1 MEENDAVLCGHY
13 AKMLGLTEDWK
24 VSGVDLSV
32 SEKRLEL
39 EVKWEQSGAVCPEC
53 GQECSRYDVAEERRW
68 RHLDAMG
75 FETVIRAR
83 VPRANCLEHGV
94 LQMRVP
100 WAGVHSRFT
109 LAFEAFAI
117 KVLLASRSVK
127 AACELLGLSWQ
138 AAHQIMER
146 AVERGLDARVLE
158 GLRIVGMDEK
168 SFLSGQSYAS
178 LLYEVD
184 PENSRVLE
192 VMMDRDGD
200 AAELLWE
207 TLPQEVREAIEAVC
221 LDMSG
226 IYREV
231 AADLVPQAKIVHDKF
246 HVSKHLNEAVD
257 KVRRRENNALQAEGD
272 DRLKGARQ
280 LFLFNPENLPKDR
293 VADFEA
299 LKNSDLKAARAWA
312 IKESFR
318 TFWQCKTLK
327 EAQGVFKK
335 WYAWA
340 IRCRLHEIKKVARM
354 LKRHLDGLLNF
365 VLFPITNAVAEGFN
379 SKIQS
384 LKADARGFRNFLNY
398 RIRILFFCGRLNL
411 LPSL

>member
-1 MEENDAVLCGHY
+1 MATPNEFRES
-13 AKMLGLTEDWK
+13 E
-24 VSGVDLSV
+24 LS
-32 SEKRLEL
+32 K
-39 EVKWEQSGAVCPEC
+39 
-53 GQECSRYDVAEERRW
+53 
-68 RHLDAMG
+68 
-75 FETVIRAR
+75 
-83 VPRANCLEHGV
+83 
-94 LQMRVP
+94 
-100 WAGVHSRFT
+100 
-109 LAFEAFAI
+109 
-117 KVLLASRSVK
+117 K
-127 AACELLGLSWQ
+127 A
-138 AAHQIMER
+138 
-146 AVERGLDARVLE
+146 RGLGNCWTLPRLGEIGANRRKTKPTLNTK
-158 GLRIVGMDEK
+158 LRI
-168 SFLSGQSYAS
+168 
-178 LLYEVD
+178 
-184 PENSRVLE
+184 
-192 VMMDRDGD
+192 
-200 AAELLWE
+200 
-207 TLPQEVREAIEAVC
+207 LP
-221 LDMSG
+221 
-226 IYREV
+226 
-231 AADLVPQAKIVHDKF
+231 AKIVHDKF

-318 TFWQCKTLK
+318 SFWQCKTLK

-354 LKRHLDGLLNF
+354 LKSHLDGLLNF
-365 VLFPITNAVAEGFN
+365 VFFPITNAVAEGFN

>member
-1 MEENDAVLCGHY
+1 MEENDKVLCAHY
-13 AKMLGLTEDWK
+13 AKMLGLTGNWE
-24 VSGVDLSV
+24 VSAVDLSL

-39 EVKWEQSGAVCPEC
+39 EVKWAGSGALCPQC
-53 GQECSRYDVAEERRW
+53 GHNCSRYDVAEERRW

-75 FETVIRAR
+75 FETVIRSR
-83 VPRANCLEHGV
+83 VPRANCAEHGV
-94 LQMRVP
+94 LQMKVP
-100 WAGVHSRFT
+100 WAGTHGRFT

-207 TLPQEVREAIEAVC
+207 TLPQEVRT
-221 LDMSG
+221 G
-226 IYREV
+226 
-231 AADLVPQAKIVHDKF
+231 H
-246 HVSKHLNEAVD
+246 
-257 KVRRRENNALQAEGD
+257 
-272 DRLKGARQ
+272 
-280 LFLFNPENLPKDR
+280 
-293 VADFEA
+293 
-299 LKNSDLKAARAWA
+299 
-312 IKESFR
+312 
-318 TFWQCKTLK
+318 
-327 EAQGVFKK
+327 
-335 WYAWA
+335 
-340 IRCRLHEIKKVARM
+340 
-354 LKRHLDGLLNF
+354 
-365 VLFPITNAVAEGFN
+365 
-379 SKIQS
+379 
-384 LKADARGFRNFLNY
+384 
-398 RIRILFFCGRLNL
+398 
-411 LPSL
+411 